1 MSDQS
6 NQPADA
12 EDGPLQFELPRRI
25 EVARFGSVG
34 GAGGTVYFR
43 LLTPDARLLQ
53 KLTLLAVSTG
63 TAPSPLVLAGRGLT
77 LWLYTAEK
85 DQVWGKQYIPVT
97 DLAGS
102 TSAAPI
108 NLPANA
114 ALGGFSREFVTSAD
128 AIEGRITIPVQA
140 PAGTAGSL
148 YLQARYQPAAFRLVP
163 WSEWDNVRQQTKIE
177 LVGRS
182 GPLVVP

>member
-6 NQPADA
+6 NQPAEA
-12 EDGPLQFELPRRI
+12 EDGPLQFEVPRRI
-25 EVARFGSVG
+25 EVVRFNGAG

-43 LLTPDARLLQ
+43 MLTPDARLLQ

-63 TAPSPLVLAGRGLT
+63 SASGATVLAGRGLL

-85 DQVWGKQYIPVT
+85 DQIRGKQYIPVT

-128 AIEGRITIPVQA
+128 AIEGRITVPTQVD
-140 PAGTAGSL
+140 PGTAGSL
-148 YLQARYQPAAFRLVP
+148 YLQARYQPAAFRLMP
-163 WSEWDNVRQQTKIE
+163 WAEWDNVRQQTKIE
-177 LVGRS
+177 LIGRS
-182 GPLVVP
+182 EPLVVP